1 MYFLEIDGDRVLR
14 VDEEGGHVDDERRL
28 HLLLGG
34 EPSEVFRVPGWGLRV
49 PAWDD
54 TPATGDVIGYARANA
69 PRAPCTAP
77 FSVYVRVGD
86 VEAPVYGL
94 LVVVAR
100 NAAGRL
106 RDLTYDEADG
116 FRLDKRTRTP
126 ILWMPPHLGADQGPG
141 AGS

>member
-1 MYFLEIDGDRVLR
+1 M
-14 VDEEGGHVDDERRL
+14 
-28 HLLLGG
+28 
-34 EPSEVFRVPGWGLRV
+34 
-49 PAWDD
+49 
-54 TPATGDVIGYARANA
+54 IGYARADA
-69 PRAPCTAP
+69 RRGAVHRAP

-86 VEAPVYGL
+86 AEAPVYGL